1 MSFRLLN
8 ISSMYPGYLEAF
20 HKKYP
25 QIDNLSYDDYY
36 NLLLSDTTEFAGS
49 YNKNFRKSGID
60 AKCIITN
67 DIFSIYKWRSEN
79 GIKSRDIKDV
89 IIDQVKAFNPE
100 ILWLENL
107 SNINRS
113 WLNYV
118 KKEVRS
124 IKLIIAYH
132 CAPYNQSLLE
142 KLRGVDF
149 VITCTP
155 GIKNALEEEGI
166 RSYLV
171 YHGFD
176 KDLLSRLDV
185 NGNIPK
191 NKLVFSGSLFPGG
204 NIHND
209 RIAFIERLLNERIE
223 LSLFVNLEKSYK
235 IKIKQSIYFLSELLK
250 KINLE
255 RLTDKIPLFEYAK
268 EPVKSYSEILL
279 KSNHQPLFGIDM
291 YNLFNLAD
299 VVLNFHIGAAGD
311 YAGNMRLFEVTG
323 VGSCLLTDNKKNIG
337 ELFDTDNEIVVYNSV
352 EDCIEKA
359 KWLMQHE
366 EERKKIAFHGH
377 KKTLQYHTV
386 EDRCKT
392 IIDIIDKELTKS
404 SGTR

>member
-1 MSFRLLN
+1 MSFKLLN
-8 ISSMYPGYLEAF
+8 ISSMYQGYLESF
-20 HKKYP
+20 HNKHP
-25 QIDNLSYDDYY
+25 QIDNLSYDEYC
-36 NLLLSDTTEFAGS
+36 NLLLNDTTEFAGS
-49 YNKNFRKSGID
+49 YNKNFRKLGID

-67 DIFSIYKWRSEN
+67 DILLINKWRSEN
-79 GIKSRDIKDV
+79 RIKSREIKDV
-89 IIDQVKAFNPE
+89 IFEQIKIYNPE

-107 SNINRS
+107 TNINRS

-118 KKEVRS
+118 KEEVKS

-142 KLRGVDF
+142 KMRGVDF

-155 GIKNALEEEGI
+155 GIKSALEKEGI

-176 KDLLSRLDV
+176 QDLLSRLD
-185 NGNIPK
+185 NHGNKPK
-191 NKLVFSGSLFPGG
+191 KNLVFSGSLFPGG

-209 RIAFIERLLNERIE
+209 RIAFIERLLKERIE

-235 IKIKQSIYFLSELLK
+235 IKIKQSIYFLSDLMK
-250 KINLE
+250 KLNME
-255 RLTDKIPLFEYAK
+255 RLRDRIQLFEYARD
-268 EPVKSYSEILL
+268 PVKSYSKILL
-279 KSNHQPLFGIDM
+279 KTNQQPVFGIDM
-291 YNLFNLAD
+291 YNLFNLSD
-299 VVLNFHIGAAGD
+299 IVLNFHIGAAGD

-337 ELFDTDNEIVVYNSV
+337 ELFDVNNEIVVYNSI

-366 EERKKIAFHGH
+366 DERKKIASCGH
-377 KKTLQYHTV
+377 KKTLQNHTV

-392 IIDIIDKELTKS
+392 IIDIINKELKQS
-404 SGTR
+404 AGTL